1 MNDAVPSSPSPDAPS
16 PHSSEP
22 PTPASDGA
30 EHGGE
35 WVVIGLVVSL
45 LTFMFITYSV
55 GAYYLRAEDWITLVA
70 PAARL
75 THSASFGLAAFCGV
89 DAWRRGRNGWWL
101 YVLAGGLPIIQW
113 GVVVYWLAFGRK
125 RERRIIRWNI

>member
-1 MNDAVPSSPSPDAPS
+1 MAPTTQVER
-16 PHSSEP
+16 P
-22 PTPASDGA
+22 

-45 LTFMFITYSV
+45 LTFMFITFSV
-55 GAYYLRAEDWITLVA
+55 TAYYLRGDDWLVLVA

-89 DAWRRGRNGWWL
+89 DAFRRGRNGWWL
-101 YVLAGGLPIIQW
+101 YVLAGGLPIVQW
-113 GVVVYWLAFGRK
+113 GVVVYWLAFGRN
-125 RERRIIRWNI
+125 RERRLIRWNI